1 MQLLNHNQRP
11 CETFSFG
18 FAIIILVSFLFENT
32 FAEYDCSAKEDGWYY
47 DPEFCHIYW
56 RCIHGTSEEFECASG
71 TAWDHHENRCN
82 WLDSVDCSRAEKTTA
97 KSMSD
102 YDDEQEIVDEDSNNN
117 NEEDDEQ
124 PIVVVKKTKKKKK
137 KHRKIES
144 NKRKLDGDNN
154 EEIDGKD
161 REILFS
167 SSYGKLFLL
176 IISQTSSSND
186 FLCAGR
192 DGFFADPEYCTRYYR
207 CSHGI
212 DEVFECPRGTAW
224 DEITKSCA
232 WVDQVNCDQKILGYS
247 TNTTTSSRKKSDT
260 ESVLSDSN
268 VALAVSSTNGKD
280 NSGSSSTAVECQPT
294 GIYSIPDPSE
304 CNAYYQC
311 EKGTRTRLNC
321 PERKLFDIEKRE
333 CNEYERVFCGTR
345 AANLADKNQCIN
357 KRDGIH
363 PDTERDCHFYYQ
375 CVSQNKMREA
385 KCPSDQKFSSYTGRC
400 GPASNAPMP
409 CGSFVPG
416 SAAIK
421 NHQNIGTILNF
432 LPNLTESH
440 LPLNIIRQTYES
452 TKSIDN
458 ISRYQSTFP
467 TSLKNVTTTLHSTII
482 FQTLITKPNSYLYNP
497 DEDDDNDDNVL
508 NRIKRDKIPFVC
520 KADGYFPDRENCRIY
535 HICTSG
541 VDTAAVCGEGTSW
554 DPVKKNCNWEN
565 TVQCKKGLRKWD
577 QITDIR
583 GVTLFATDAAL
594 AWRAK
599 KKSTTT
605 NQPIKVDSNF
615 TCEYDA
621 EGFFPDPKYCHIYH
635 YCGIGAHTVLKCA
648 DNLWFSTESQG
659 CEWPDKSDC
668 KAGHLYT
675 SSTAA
680 TNMIDGDGNAV
691 TTPRHS
697 RPTNVY
703 LPIECPK
710 GLQEYFS
717 DPYDCSAFHY
727 CNGGI
732 DKPSYCDAGLF
743 WDKKLG
749 CQWPKDVPHC
759 QHKCPPNGQR
769 LRFVSTHSCCHY
781 YECINGHLK
790 EQVCP
795 LHKLYSVETKSCEN
809 FQVVPCGSR
818 KKCIDPCD
826 YDNSP
831 LCEFKPV
838 CRDKP
843 NGNYVDQYRPNCQFH
858 YTCLESRTF
867 NYTACEHGYR
877 FSVQHQKC
885 LPAKQVKCLGI
896 NYNDPLLFKIV
907 FFCLFIFK
915 FYI

>member
-1 MQLLNHNQRP
+1 MILKDFYFFHA
-11 CETFSFG
+11 FSFG

-97 KSMSD
+97 KAMSD
-102 YDDEQEIVDEDSNNN
+102 YDDEQDIAEENDSNNNN

-144 NKRKLDGDNN
+144 NKRKLDGDKD

-161 REILFS
+161 
-167 SSYGKLFLL
+167 
-176 IISQTSSSND
+176 
-186 FLCAGR
+186 
-192 DGFFADPEYCTRYYR
+192 
-207 CSHGI
+207 H
-212 DEVFECPRGTAW
+212 
-224 DEITKSCA
+224 
-232 WVDQVNCDQKILGYS
+232 
-247 TNTTTSSRKKSDT
+247 TTTSRKKSDT
-260 ESVLSDSN
+260 ESALSESN
-268 VALAVSSTNGKD
+268 AASAISSTNGKD
-280 NSGSSSTAVECQPT
+280 NSGSSPAIECQPT

-304 CNAYYQC
+304 CNAYYLC
-311 EKGTRTRLNC
+311 DKGTRTKLNC

-333 CNEYERVFCGTR
+333 CNEYERVSCGTR
-345 AANLADKNQCIN
+345 SVSLVDKNQCVN

-385 KCPSDQKFSSYTGRC
+385 KCPGDQKFSSYTGRC
-400 GPASNAPMP
+400 GPAGNAPIP
-409 CGSFVPG
+409 CGTFVPG
-416 SAAIK
+416 NTAMK
-421 NHQNIGTILNF
+421 MILNF
-432 LPNLTESH
+432 SPNSTESH
-440 LPLNIIRQTYES
+440 LLWNIIKQKYES
-452 TKSIDN
+452 TKSIDI
-458 ISRYQSTFP
+458 ISQYQSTFP
-467 TSLKNVTTTLHSTII
+467 TFLKNDTTTLHSNIT
-482 FQTLITKPNSYLYNP
+482 FQLLITKSNSYLYNP
-497 DEDDDNDDNVL
+497 DEDDDNDSSL
-508 NRIKRDKIPFVC
+508 NRIKRDKTPFVC
-520 KADGYFPDRENCRIY
+520 KADGYYPDRENCRIY

-621 EGFFPDPKYCHIYH
+621 EGFFPDTKYCHIYH

-648 DNLWFSTESQG
+648 DNLWFSTKSEG
-659 CEWPDKSDC
+659 CEWPEKSDC
-668 KAGHLYT
+668 KAGNLYT

-680 TNMIDGDGNAV
+680 TNMIDGDGNPV

-697 RPTNVY
+697 RPNNIY

-710 GLQEYFS
+710 GAQEYFS

-732 DKPSYCDAGLF
+732 DKPSFCDAGLF

-759 QHKCPPNGQR
+759 QHKCPANGQR
-769 LRFVSTHSCCHY
+769 LRFVATHSCCHY

-809 FQVVPCGSR
+809 FQVVTCGSR

-867 NYTACEHGYR
+867 NYTACEHGHR

-885 LPAKQVKCLGI
+885 LPAKQVKCFSI
-896 NYNDPLLFKIV
+896 HNYQFSFNLI
-907 FFCLFIFK
+907 FFFILIQII
-915 FYI
+915 Y